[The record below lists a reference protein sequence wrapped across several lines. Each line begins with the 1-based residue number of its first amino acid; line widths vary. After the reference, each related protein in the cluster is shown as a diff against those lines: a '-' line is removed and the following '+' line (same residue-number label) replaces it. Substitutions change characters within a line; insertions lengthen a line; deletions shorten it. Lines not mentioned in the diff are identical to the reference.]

1 MSATAPVP
9 ADGAVDR
16 RVEMIMGMPISLA
29 LRGRLAGTPEAD
41 AAWAKVVSELHE
53 VDRTFSTYRQDSYIS
68 RLGRG
73 EIDLD
78 HCPGEVA
85 EVMAIGTDAAHRSD
99 GAFSIMLPTAEGPRL
114 DPSGVVKG
122 WAVERASRFLER
134 LDATDFCLSAGGD
147 MVCRTADPGSGP
159 WRIGIEDPLDP
170 DRIIGVVPV
179 RTGGVATSGTAH
191 RGQHIVDARTGRT
204 PAGIASV
211 TVIAESLTRADV
223 DATSACALGPGAIDW
238 LTRQSGLLA
247 LVVQSDGNCVT
258 VDSRLGTPKII
269 HQPWSDRSG

>member
-1 MSATAPVP
+1 
-9 ADGAVDR
+9 
-16 RVEMIMGMPISLA
+16 MILGMPISLA
-29 LRGRLAGTPEAD
+29 LRGRLAGTREAD
-41 AAWAKVVSELHE
+41 AAWENVVSELHE
-53 VDRTFSTYRQDSYIS
+53 IDRIFSTYREDSYIS
-68 RLGRG
+68 RMGRG

-78 HCPGEVA
+78 QCPAEVA
-85 EVMAIGTDAAHRSD
+85 EVMAIGTEAAHRSD

-147 MVCRTADPGSGP
+147 LVCRAANPASDP
-159 WRIGIEDPLDP
+159 WRVGIEDPRSP

-191 RGQHIVDARTGRT
+191 RGQHIVDARTGRA
-204 PAGIASV
+204 PVGIASV

-223 DATSACALGPGAIDW
+223 DATSAYALGPGAIDW
-238 LTRQSGLLA
+238 LTRQTGLLA
-247 LVVQSDGNCVT
+247 LVVQADGSCVT
-258 VDSRLGTPKII
+258 VDSRLGPPKII
-269 HQPWSDRSG
+269 HQPWSDHAR

>member
-68 RLGRG
+68 RLRRG

-223 DATSACALGPGAIDW
+223 DATSAYALGPGAIDW